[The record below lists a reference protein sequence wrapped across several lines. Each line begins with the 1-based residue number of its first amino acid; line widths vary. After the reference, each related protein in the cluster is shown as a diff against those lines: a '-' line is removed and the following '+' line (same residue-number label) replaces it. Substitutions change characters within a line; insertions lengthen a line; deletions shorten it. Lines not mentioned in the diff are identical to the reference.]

1 MMKLE
6 EFTIFVCAQHVYV
19 GEEGGGGC
27 CFPLFLKSDHIPT

>member
-19 GEEGGGGC
+19 GEEEEEGGGGVVVAFP
-27 CFPLFLKSDHIPT
+27 CF